1 MNIDNPLT
9 PEVIGDVSP
18 KTFTRKNFIN
28 QTLAEEVESNIQEL
42 VRGFKK
48 EQEIENQRKSNLNK

>member
-1 MNIDNPLT
+1 MPD
-9 PEVIGDVSP
+9 VIGDVNP